1 MAQIKNP
8 LKDKMNDDELDLSIC
23 NYVDKDVP
31 VKDIVSMPILCLMDE
46 KPSLESK
53 MLAKLEGKV
62 QVKRPDTIDSTKMW
76 HHSNISMM
84 SKLSISENP

>member
-31 VKDIVSMPILCLMDE
+31 VKDIVSMPFLFLMDE
-46 KPSLESK
+46 NPG
-53 MLAKLEGKV
+53 LEGIMLPKWRELFQSGAQPPLTV
-62 QVKRPDTIDSTKMW
+62 PTKM
-76 HHSNISMM
+76 
-84 SKLSISENP
+84 